1 MYVRLGVSQK
11 RVIVGKF
18 PQEYLF
24 LTGGWYPIQTISDAG
39 AVRLGDSCIYSHHSG
54 LIICK
59 SGRIYFEAVE
69 REAWLR
75 QLVQGYGGYICR
87 DDSEN
92 RLAGRVTGN
101 PAEPTGLQALA
112 E

>member
-1 MYVRLGVSQK
+1 MPGPSGLEIPVSIVR
-11 RVIVGKF
+11 
-18 PQEYLF
+18 
-24 LTGGWYPIQTISDAG
+24 
-39 AVRLGDSCIYSHHSG
+39 HSG

-101 PAEPTGLQALA
+101 PAEPTGLALRPSRKNEVQLHLLA
-112 E
+112 DQSAGLIPVVHPVAQGIALP